1 MAHPLPVLVIEI
13 VFPVEERAMLVPRTH
28 TTITSV
34 PTLYA
39 HVSVRI
45 RHHTDPF
52 ESIAE
57 AIVEPSASVQRSSD
71 IVVSPSRRSSE

>member
-1 MAHPLPVLVIEI
+1 MPQPLPVLVMVMLFQVDVIAI
-13 VFPVEERAMLVPRTH
+13 LVPRTH

-57 AIVEPSASVQRSSD
+57 AIVEPSAKVPRSSE
-71 IVVSPSRRSSE
+71 IVVSPSRRSNE